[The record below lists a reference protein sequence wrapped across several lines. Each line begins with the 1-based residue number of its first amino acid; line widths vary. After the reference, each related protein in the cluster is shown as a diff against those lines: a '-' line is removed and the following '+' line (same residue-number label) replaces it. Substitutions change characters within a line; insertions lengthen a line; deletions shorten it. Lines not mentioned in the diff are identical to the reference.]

1 MGRLILCVEDEA
13 DLRADL
19 AEELEAAGYVVAQA
33 EDGREALALLAD
45 RAPDLVLCDI
55 TMPGMDGFE
64 LLRRL
69 RAERPDLADIPFVFL
84 TALADRADMLAGREA
99 GADDYLVKPIDFDLM
114 LATVAS
120 RLRQVDRMREKAD
133 RQIEEVRAAFAG
145 LATQG
150 GAAPPP
156 GSEAAARALNHV
168 ALGVLL
174 LDAEGEVTFANR
186 TATAILEQKDGLTLS
201 NRRLRGANA
210 EQNKALRELVDAVH
224 RRQGSPE
231 NAALSLPRPSG
242 ARPLAILA
250 CALGTAP
257 EAGVALFV
265 SDAERRPRM
274 PPEVAARLYGL
285 TPAEV
290 RLALALAEGQRLDEI
305 AAESGLSRNTL
316 ASTLRSI
323 FRKTE
328 TDRQADLVSLF
339 LANPVSLSD
348 G

>member
-13 DLRADL
+13 ELRVDL
-19 AEELEAAGYVVAQA
+19 AEELEAAGYAVVQA
-33 EDGREALALLAD
+33 GDGREALAVLAE

-64 LLRRL
+64 VLHRM

-114 LATVAS
+114 LATIAS
-120 RLRQVDRMREKAD
+120 RLRQVDRMRQKSTRE
-133 RQIEEVRAAFAG
+133 IEEARAAFAG
-145 LATQG
+145 LANPG
-150 GAAPPP
+150 PGRAAAP
-156 GSEAAARALNHV
+156 GSEAAAQALNHV

-174 LDAEGEVTFANR
+174 LDGEGEVSFANR
-186 TATAILEQKDGLTLS
+186 TANDILAERDGLSLS
-201 NRRLRGANA
+201 NRRLRGATA
-210 EQNKALRELVDAVH
+210 EQSKALREMIEAVRARPH
-224 RRQGSPE
+224 SPE
-231 NAALSLPRPSG
+231 SAALSLPRPSG
-242 ARPLAILA
+242 GRPLAILA
-250 CALGTAP
+250 CALGESP

-265 SDAERRPRM
+265 SDAEKRPRL
-274 PPEVAARLYGL
+274 PAEVAQRLYGL

-339 LANPVSLSD
+339 LANPVSLE